1 MKKGYITS
9 QLILEN
15 TIDYV
20 ANHGLENVTTKKV
33 ANEMNISEGTILYHY
48 KNKKTLLR
56 ECLYYVDNKI
66 DGALKEVSFWGF
78 NLPKGI
84 KELWFKYFE
93 YLIAHGNYT
102 KFYLSYRQSSYY
114 DEETMKGQNKSF
126 AFFIKI
132 VKKVMPKLG
141 ADPDIF
147 WVYLIETTLNFA
159 VRVSDKQIEN
169 NDKNIEKIFKIIF
182 YGINGIT
189 HNHKMEEFK

>member
-20 ANHGLENVTTKKV
+20 ANYGLENVTTKKV

-66 DGALKEVSFWGF
+66 DKSLKKVPFFGFDFYKGVKEIWFNYFNYLVS
-78 NLPKGI
+78 
-84 KELWFKYFE
+84 
-93 YLIAHGNYT
+93 HGNYT
-102 KFYLSYRQSSYY
+102 KFYCSFRQSSYY

-126 AFFIKI
+126 NFFTTLLSKVLKYTGIKDEI
-132 VKKVMPKLG
+132 
-141 ADPDIF
+141 I
-147 WVYLIETTLNFA
+147 WIYIIETTLNFA
-159 VRVSDKQIEN
+159 IRVADDKIEN
-169 NDKNIEKIFKIIF
+169 NEENAEKIFSMIF
-182 YGINGIT
+182 YGISGII
-189 HNHKMEEFK
+189 KKYKIEDI